1 MSHTLPKPIMGTT
14 AGLFNGNSARVFAAQ
29 ESLKGSSGLTEHAL
43 SLSNSGTAQ
52 VFLFVAWNDPYLKLL
67 RCIGEQDSS
76 IVDVTELANA
86 NETVRGS
93 INNIKEKRITI
104 LIESKPICEKY
115 FYYNSETKNFA
126 IEDPALFYFLK
137 HLDWEKMKRE
147 CGFRFQEGGFQYD
160 IGLSFAS
167 EHRPLARQIA
177 QQLEIL
183 DCSVFYDE
191 LFEDNFL
198 GKAWTKQLNE
208 ILKEQSRFVVCLLD
222 ENYDR
227 KIWPIFEKE
236 CFAARSAEGAVI
248 PIFLDDTV
256 FVGIPRHTGN
266 IQFRYH
272 KDEFNFIDRIIDEIV
287 SRLTVRLDSPE
298 EL

>member
-1 MSHTLPKPIMGTT
+1 
-14 AGLFNGNSARVFAAQ
+14 
-29 ESLKGSSGLTEHAL
+29 
-43 SLSNSGTAQ
+43 
-52 VFLFVAWNDPYLKLL
+52 
-67 RCIGEQDSS
+67 
-76 IVDVTELANA
+76 
-86 NETVRGS
+86 
-93 INNIKEKRITI
+93 
-104 LIESKPICEKY
+104 
-115 FYYNSETKNFA
+115 
-126 IEDPALFYFLK
+126 
-137 HLDWEKMKRE
+137 MKRE

-266 IQFRYH
+266 IQFRSIRFL
-272 KDEFNFIDRIIDEIV
+272 KSSSPMQNV
-287 SRLTVRLDSPE
+287 SS
-298 EL
+298 